1 MACILIN
8 CCIISAKAIN
18 LYFKPCWAVFVVY
31 LSRFSVITVIVE
43 IIARFY
49 FVVNIVTLIRMF
61 VIIKYIF
68 NLWQQNYLLFAW
80 SKLFCKNYRNF

>member
-18 LYFKPCWAVFVVY
+18 LYFKPCWAVFVAY
-31 LSRFSVITVIVE
+31 LSRFSIITVIVE

-49 FVVNIVTLIRMF
+49 FVVNIVNLIRVF
-61 VIIKYIF
+61 VMYIF

-80 SKLFCKNYRNF
+80 SKLFCENYRSF